1 MTMDTLGN
9 ENIRS
14 AFETGQGSD
23 SNGEI
28 RKRTK
33 LLKNVMIAA
42 AVIVLAVAG
51 TGYILQLRHNQKQG
65 GQEKL
70 QYLRS

>member
-1 MTMDTLGN
+1 VQGSEDPDDDGHSWN

-51 TGYILQLRHNQKQG
+51 
-65 GQEKL
+65 
-70 QYLRS
+70 